1 MKYGFNDM
9 TDAVKLPS
17 LTPQR
22 KPEPA
27 TDLAKVRQTGVEL
40 GFVSR
45 DAAPV
50 RRKSGPKRT
59 EPQDRITI
67 AGPKRVMDRLKAYC
81 DQRGG
86 ISYHEALEAL
96 LDQADR

>member
-1 MKYGFNDM
+1 MKYGFNDK

-17 LTPQR
+17 QAAQR

-27 TDLAKVRQTGVEL
+27 PDFARIRQTGAEL
-40 GFVSR
+40 GFVPR
-45 DAAPV
+45 DAAPA
-50 RRKSGPKRT
+50 RRKTGPKRT
-59 EPQDRITI
+59 EPQDRVTIT
-67 AGPKRVMDRLKAYC
+67 GPKRVLDRLKAYC

-86 ISYHEALEAL
+86 ISYHEALEIL